1 MSKKKYFK
9 LFRTFR
15 RNGKVL
21 AVSVAALAILAGT
34 LFSGTARAQHAPKV
48 ALAGAALLTSGTD
61 SISGT
66 ISPPASGNG
75 ATVGLSGAAPVL
87 VQSAPGSSLTGNSS
101 GTVSFSAPSVAG
113 DTIVLF
119 VRFGGTTISS
129 VTDNHPGG
137 SNTYTS
143 VLGPTQWGVAPN
155 STDRSAQVF
164 VASNI
169 AGGSTLTIT
178 VTLAGNSTHDIY
190 MAALEY
196 SGVDPTNP
204 VNVTAVGSGTNG
216 RAPSTGNATTTVA
229 NTKLVATSWD
239 SNESYTASGNG
250 TGYVTD
256 VAAGITSISGGS
268 GWSNLTEDRTAATA
282 GTWNA
287 TASSAPAVNDWIVQ
301 MVALTPANFETVVGD
316 ANGNY
321 TFTGLANGTYSV
333 TPVKGGS
340 TFSPSS
346 QTVTINGNV
355 SGINFTDTAAR
366 FSISGNV
373 SQPSG
378 GNGATLTLNGTA
390 PVLVQ
395 SAAGSSPSGGNSG
408 TVSFNGPNAAG
419 NTIVLFVRFGGTSI
433 SKVTD
438 NRPGGSNTYTSVL
451 GPTSWGVAPNSTDRW
466 AQVFVATNASGGSAL
481 TITVTLAGSSTHNT
495 YMAALEYSGV
505 NTGKPVNA
513 TAVGTGT
520 VAANGAPV
528 TGNLTTTVS
537 NTKLVATSW
546 DSNESYTSSGN
557 GAGYLTNTAAGAISI
572 GGGSGWANLTE
583 DQTAFTAG
591 TWNATASSSPAV
603 DDWAIQLIALA
614 PMAPETATV
623 DSSGNFSFG
632 GLANGNYTVTPS
644 ETGFTF
650 TPASLGIAV
659 KSADVNNA
667 DFTATGQTYSISGTI
682 SPASSG
688 SGATVTLTGTA
699 GATTTAD
706 SSGNYI
712 FNGVTNGGYTITP
725 TKSGLTFNPASLPAT
740 VNGANVTNVNFTVP
754 QLSSIAVTPANPSLT
769 KGKTQQFTATGTF
782 SDGST
787 QNLTSTATWS
797 SSATTVATI
806 STAGLATS
814 VGTGSTTI
822 QASSGSINGSTTLT
836 VTPATLVSI
845 SVTPANPSIA
855 KGKTQQ
861 FTATGTFSDGTTQ
874 NLTSTATW
882 SSSSV
887 TVATINT
894 TGLATAA
901 GTGSTTIQASSG
913 GVNGSTTLTVTP
925 ATLVSIAVTPA
936 NPTVSKGGT
945 QQFAATGTLSD
956 GTTQDLTSTA
966 TWSSSA
972 VTVATINAAG
982 LATAGGTGTTT
993 IQAASSGI
1001 TGSTTLTVT
1010 AATLVSMAVTPANPS
1025 VPKGGTQQFTAT
1037 GTFSDG
1043 TTQNLTSTATWKSSA
1058 VTVATI
1064 NAAGLATAV
1073 TIGSTT
1079 IQATSGS
1086 ISGSTT
1092 MSVTAATLASIAVTP
1107 ANLSIANGKT
1117 QQFTATGTFSDG
1129 TTQNLTSTAT
1139 WSSSAV
1145 TVATISTAGLATA
1158 VGTGSTTIR
1167 ATSGSISGST
1177 TLTATAATLV
1187 SVAVTPANPS
1197 VAKGKTQQFTATG
1210 TFSDGTTQ
1218 NLTSTAKWSSSA
1230 VTVATIN
1237 AAGLAT
1243 AIGTGSTTIQA
1254 TSGSVS
1260 GSTTL
1265 TVTPATLASIAVTP
1279 ANPSIAIGKTEQF
1292 TATGTFSDGTTQN
1305 LTSTATWNSSS
1316 TTVATINSTGLA
1328 TAVGNGSTTIQAVS
1342 GTISGSTTLSVTSGV
1357 PVLVRSA
1364 QGSSSTGHRNGTV
1377 SFSSASSAG
1386 DTIVLFLRFGGATVS
1401 RITDNQASGS
1411 NTYTS
1416 VIGPTQWGVAPDV
1429 TDRWAQVFVAKNIK
1443 GGSRLN
1449 ITVALSGNS
1458 THDIYMTAVEYS
1470 GVDPVNPV
1478 NATASRIGT
1487 VGSNGAP
1494 ATGNLTTTV
1503 ANTKLVATSWD
1514 SNESYTSTSN
1524 GAGYATNSA
1533 AGVPSISGGTGWA
1546 NLTED
1551 RTAAAPGAWNATTT
1565 STRAVVDWVIQL
1577 VALTPAVH

>member
-21 AVSVAALAILAGT
+21 AVSVAALAVLAGT
-34 LFSGTARAQHAPKV
+34 LFSGPARAQ
-48 ALAGAALLTSGTD
+48 SGTD

-101 GTVSFSAPSVAG
+101 GTVSFSTPSVAG

-119 VRFGGTTISS
+119 VRFGGTTISG

-178 VTLAGNSTHDIY
+178 VSLAGNSTHDIY

-216 RAPSTGNATTTVA
+216 STPSTGNATTTVA

-287 TASSAPAVNDWIVQ
+287 SASSAPAVNDWIVQ
-301 MVALTPANFETVVGD
+301 MVALTPANFATVVGD
-316 ANGNY
+316 VNGNY
-321 TFTGLANGTYSV
+321 AFTGLANGTYSV

-340 TFSPSS
+340 TFSPPS

-378 GNGATLTLNGTA
+378 GSGAILTLTGAA

-395 SAAGSSPSGGNSG
+395 SAAGSSPSGGKSG
-408 TVSFNGPNAAG
+408 TISFNAPNAAG

-433 SKVTD
+433 SNVTD

-466 AQVFVATNASGGSAL
+466 AQVFVANNASGGSAL

-505 NTGKPVNA
+505 NTSKPVNA
-513 TAVGTGT
+513 AALGTGT
-520 VAANGAPV
+520 VVANGAPA

-557 GAGYLTNTAAGAISI
+557 GVGYLTDTAAGAISI

-583 DQTAFTAG
+583 DQTAFSAG
-591 TWNATASSSPAV
+591 TWNATASASPAV

-614 PMAPETATV
+614 PMAPETATA
-623 DSSGNFSFG
+623 DSSGNYNFG
-632 GLANGNYTVTPS
+632 GLANGNYTITPS

-712 FNGVTNGGYTITP
+712 FNGVTNGGYTVTP
-725 TKSGLTFNPASLPAT
+725 TKSGVTFNPASLPAT
-740 VNGANVTNVNFTVP
+740 VNGANITNVNFTVP

-797 SSATTVATI
+797 SSTLTVATI

-874 NLTSTATW
+874 NLSSTATW

-894 TGLATAA
+894 AGLATAA
-901 GTGSTTIQASSG
+901 DTGSTTIQASSG

-936 NPTVSKGGT
+936 NPSVPKGGT
-945 QQFAATGTLSD
+945 QQFTATGTFSD
-956 GTTQDLTSTA
+956 GTTQNLTSTA

-1001 TGSTTLTVT
+1001 TGNTTLTVT

-1043 TTQNLTSTATWKSSA
+1043 TTQNLTGTATWSSSA

-1107 ANLSIANGKT
+1107 ANLSIAKGQT

-1139 WSSSAV
+1139 WSSSAS

-1158 VGTGSTTIR
+1158 VGNGSTTVR

-1177 TLTATAATLV
+1177 TLTVTAATLV

-1197 VAKGKTQQFTATG
+1197 IAKGKTQQFTATG

-1218 NLTSTAKWSSSA
+1218 NLTGTATWNSSA

-1243 AIGTGSTTIQA
+1243 TTGAGSTTIQA
-1254 TSGSVS
+1254 NSGSVS

-1279 ANPSIAIGKTEQF
+1279 ANPSIAIGKIEQF

-1328 TAVGNGSTTIQAVS
+1328 TAVGNGSTSIQAIS
-1342 GTISGSTTLSVTSGV
+1342 GTISGSTTLSVASGV
-1357 PVLVRSA
+1357 PVLVSSA
-1364 QGSSSTGHRNGTV
+1364 RGSSSTGHRNGTV
-1377 SFSSASSAG
+1377 SFSSTSSAG

-1401 RITDNQASGS
+1401 RITDNQAGGS
-1411 NTYTS
+1411 NIYSS
-1416 VIGPTQWGVAPDV
+1416 VIGPTQWGVAPNV

-1458 THDIYMTAVEYS
+1458 THDIYMAAMEYS
-1470 GVDPVNPV
+1470 GVDAVNPV

-1494 ATGNLTTTV
+1494 ATGNLITTV

-1514 SNESYTSTSN
+1514 SNESYTSASN

-1551 RTAAAPGAWNATTT
+1551 RTAAAAGAWNATTT

>member
-9 LFRTFR
+9 LFGTFL
-15 RNGKVL
+15 RNGKIL
-21 AVSVAALAILAGT
+21 AVSVAALAVLAGT
-34 LFSGTARAQHAPKV
+34 LFSGPARAQHAPKV
-48 ALAGAALLTSGTD
+48 ALAGASLLATGTD

-66 ISPPASGNG
+66 ITPPASGNG

-119 VRFGGTTISS
+119 VRFGGTTISG

-178 VTLAGNSTHDIY
+178 VNLAGNSTHDIY
-190 MAALEY
+190 IAALEY

-204 VNVTAVGSGTNG
+204 INVTAGGSGTNG
-216 RAPSTGNATTTVA
+216 RTPSTGNVTTTVA

-256 VAAGITSISGGS
+256 VAAGIASISGGS

-321 TFTGLANGTYSV
+321 TFTGLPNGTYSV
-333 TPVKGGS
+333 TPTKGGS
-340 TFSPSS
+340 TFSPPS
-346 QTVTINGNV
+346 QTVTVNGNV

-378 GNGATLTLNGTA
+378 GNGATLTLTGTA

-408 TVSFNGPNAAG
+408 TISFNAPSAAG
-419 NTIVLFVRFGGTSI
+419 NTIVLFVRFGGTSV

-466 AQVFVATNASGGSAL
+466 AQVFAATNASGGSAL
-481 TITVTLAGSSTHNT
+481 TITVSLAGSSTHNT

-505 NTGKPVNA
+505 NPAKPVNA

-520 VAANGAPV
+520 VAANGAPA
-528 TGNLTTTVS
+528 TGNLTTTVA

-557 GAGYLTNTAAGAISI
+557 GVGYLTDTAAGAVSI

-583 DQTAFTAG
+583 DQTAFAAG
-591 TWNATASSSPAV
+591 IWNATASSSPAV

-614 PMAPETATV
+614 PMAPDSANA
-623 DSSGNFSFG
+623 DSSGNYTFS
-632 GLANGNYTVTPS
+632 GLANGNYSITPS

-650 TPASLGIAV
+650 VPPSLAIAV
-659 KSADVNNA
+659 KSADVDNA

-688 SGATVTLTGTA
+688 SGATVTLSGTA

-712 FNGVTNGGYTITP
+712 FNGVTNGGYTVTP
-725 TKSGLTFNPASLPAT
+725 TKAGLTFNPTSLPAT
-740 VNGANVTNVNFTVP
+740 VNGANVTNVNFTAP

-787 QNLTSTATWS
+787 QNLTSTAAWS
-797 SSATTVATI
+797 SSTLTVATI

-894 TGLATAA
+894 AGLATAA
-901 GTGSTTIQASSG
+901 GTGSTTIQAGSG

-972 VTVATINAAG
+972 VTVATINTAG
-982 LATAGGTGTTT
+982 LATAGGTGITT

-1010 AATLVSMAVTPANPS
+1010 AATLVSVAVTPANPS

-1043 TTQNLTSTATWKSSA
+1043 TTQNLTSTATWNSSA

-1079 IQATSGS
+1079 IQATSAS

-1107 ANLSIANGKT
+1107 ANLSIAKGKT
-1117 QQFTATGTFSDG
+1117 QQLTATGTFSDG

-1139 WSSSAV
+1139 WSSSAG

-1177 TLTATAATLV
+1177 SLTVTAATLV

-1218 NLTSTAKWSSSA
+1218 NLTSTATWSSSTL
-1230 VTVATIN
+1230 TVATIN

-1243 AIGTGSTTIQA
+1243 AAGSGSTTIQA

-1316 TTVATINSTGLA
+1316 ITVATINSTGLA
-1328 TAVGNGSTTIQAVS
+1328 MAVGNGSTSIEAVS
-1342 GTISGSTTLSVTSGV
+1342 GTISGSTTLSVASGV

-1364 QGSSSTGHRNGTV
+1364 RGSSSTGHRNGTV
-1377 SFSSASSAG
+1377 SFSSTSSAG

-1401 RITDNQASGS
+1401 RITDNQAGGS
-1411 NTYTS
+1411 NIYSS
-1416 VIGPTQWGVAPDV
+1416 VIGPTQWGVAPNV

-1458 THDIYMTAVEYS
+1458 THDIYMAAVEYS

-1494 ATGNLTTTV
+1494 ATGNLTTTI
-1503 ANTKLVATSWD
+1503 ANTKLVTTSWD

-1551 RTAAAPGAWNATTT
+1551 QTAAAPGAWNATTT

>member
-1 MSKKKYFK
+1 MTKKKYFK

-15 RNGKVL
+15 RNEKVL
-21 AVSVAALAILAGT
+21 AVSFAALAVLAGT
-34 LFSGTARAQHAPKV
+34 LFSGPTRAQHAPKV
-48 ALAGAALLTSGTD
+48 ALAGAAFLTSGTD

-75 ATVGLSGAAPVL
+75 ATVGLSGAAPVQ

-101 GTVSFSAPSVAG
+101 GTVSFSTPSVAG

-119 VRFGGTTISS
+119 VRFGGTTISG

-137 SNTYTS
+137 SNIYTS

-178 VTLAGNSTHDIY
+178 VNLAGNSTHDIY

-216 RAPSTGNATTTVA
+216 HAPSTGNATTTVA

-256 VAAGITSISGGS
+256 VAVGITSISGGS
-268 GWSNLTEDRTAATA
+268 GWSNLTEDRTAAIA

-321 TFTGLANGTYSV
+321 AFTGLANGTYSV

-340 TFSPSS
+340 TFSPPS

-378 GNGATLTLNGTA
+378 GNGATLTLTGAA
-390 PVLVQ
+390 PVLAQ

-408 TVSFNGPNAAG
+408 TISFNGPNAAG

-481 TITVTLAGSSTHNT
+481 IITVTLAGSSTHNT

-505 NTGKPVNA
+505 NTSKPVNA
-513 TAVGTGT
+513 AAVGTGT

-546 DSNESYTSSGN
+546 DSNESYTSSGS
-557 GAGYLTNTAAGAISI
+557 GVGYLTDTAAGAISI

-583 DQTAFTAG
+583 DQTAFAAG

-603 DDWAIQLIALA
+603 DDWAVQLIALA

-623 DSSGNFSFG
+623 DSSGNYSFG
-632 GLANGNYTVTPS
+632 GLANGSYTITPS
-644 ETGFTF
+644 EAGFTF

-712 FNGVTNGGYTITP
+712 FNGVTNGGYTVTP
-725 TKSGLTFNPASLPAT
+725 TKSGVTFNPASVPAT

-797 SSATTVATI
+797 SSTLTVATI

-882 SSSSV
+882 SSSAV
-887 TVATINT
+887 TIATINT
-894 TGLATAA
+894 AGLATAA

-966 TWSSSA
+966 TWSSSS
-972 VTVATINAAG
+972 VTVATINTAG
-982 LATAGGTGTTT
+982 LATAGGTGSTT
-993 IQAASSGI
+993 IQAASAGI
-1001 TGSTTLTVT
+1001 TGNTTLTVT

-1043 TTQNLTSTATWKSSA
+1043 TTQNLTSTATWSSSA

-1079 IQATSGS
+1079 IQAASGS

-1107 ANLSIANGKT
+1107 ANLSIAKGKT

-1139 WSSSAV
+1139 WSSSAG
-1145 TVATISTAGLATA
+1145 TVATISTAGLSTA

-1177 TLTATAATLV
+1177 TLTVTAATLV

-1218 NLTSTAKWSSSA
+1218 NLTSTATWSSSA

-1237 AAGLAT
+1237 TAGLAT
-1243 AIGTGSTTIQA
+1243 TTGTGSTTIQA
-1254 TSGSVS
+1254 SSGSVS

-1279 ANPSIAIGKTEQF
+1279 AKPSIAIGKTEQF

-1305 LTSTATWNSSS
+1305 LTSIATWNSSS
-1316 TTVATINSTGLA
+1316 ITVATINSTGLA
-1328 TAVGNGSTTIQAVS
+1328 TAVGNGSTSIQAVS
-1342 GTISGSTTLSVTSGV
+1342 GTISGSTTLSVASGV

-1364 QGSSSTGHRNGTV
+1364 GGSSSAGNQNGTV
-1377 SFSSASSAG
+1377 SFSSTSSAG
-1386 DTIVLFLRFGGATVS
+1386 DTIVLFLRFGGTTVS
-1401 RITDNQASGS
+1401 RITDNQAGGS
-1411 NTYTS
+1411 NIYSS
-1416 VIGPTQWGVAPDV
+1416 VIGPTQWGVAPNV

-1443 GGSRLN
+1443 GGSKLS
-1449 ITVALSGNS
+1449 ITVNLSGSS
-1458 THDIYMTAVEYS
+1458 THNIYMAAVEYS

-1503 ANTKLVATSWD
+1503 ANSKLVATSWD
-1514 SNESYTSTSN
+1514 SNDSYTSASN

-1533 AGVPSISGGTGWA
+1533 AGVPSISGGTGWG

-1565 STRAVVDWVIQL
+1565 STRAVIDWVIQL
-1577 VALTPAVH
+1577 VALKPAVQ